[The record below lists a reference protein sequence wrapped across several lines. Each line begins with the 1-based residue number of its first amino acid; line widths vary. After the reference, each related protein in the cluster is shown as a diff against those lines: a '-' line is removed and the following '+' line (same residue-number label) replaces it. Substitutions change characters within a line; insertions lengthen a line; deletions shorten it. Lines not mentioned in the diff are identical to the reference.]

1 MENQS
6 FRDLIDIKGNDNV
19 PLFDVAYKK
28 VKKAIITEQ
37 KEVSFFIQLDSPPRV
52 FMATIDKEAFN
63 TFLSEYLIWSEEI
76 EEYER
81 CKDILD
87 LIEIY
92 KKSI

>member
-1 MENQS
+1 MKNQS
-6 FRDLIDIKGNDNV
+6 FRDLIDIKGKDNV
-19 PLFDVAYKK
+19 PLFDVAYKR
-28 VKKAIITEQ
+28 VRKAIITEQ
-37 KEVSFFIQLDSPPRV
+37 KEVSFFIQLDSSSSI
-52 FMATIDKEAFN
+52 FMATIDKEGFDI
-63 TFLSEYLIWSEEI
+63 FLSEYLKWSEEI